1 MIVLKALCKAAR
13 QTAKLKVLLFMTAKS
28 LAGKN
33 VKNQNRHIF
42 WLNGQLES
50 RWYAR
55 VSSACFLSHNHY
67 QNFNLT
73 FVCR

>member
-1 MIVLKALCKAAR
+1 MIVLKALYKAAR

-42 WLNGQLES
+42 G
-50 RWYAR
+50 
-55 VSSACFLSHNHY
+55 
-67 QNFNLT
+67 
-73 FVCR
+73 